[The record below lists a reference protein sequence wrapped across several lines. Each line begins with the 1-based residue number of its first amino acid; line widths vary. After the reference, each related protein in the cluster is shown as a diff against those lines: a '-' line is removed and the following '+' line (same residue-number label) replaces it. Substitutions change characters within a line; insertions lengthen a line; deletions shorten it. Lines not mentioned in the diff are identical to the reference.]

1 MRLAN
6 KLEIPKGMRQSV
18 YEEKKEMALK
28 LLKQGAEL
36 EFISKVTFL
45 TIPEL
50 QRLNRK
56 VEAVE

>member
-6 KLEIPKGMRQSV
+6 KLEVPKGMRQSI
-18 YEEKKEMALK
+18 YEEKREMAIK
-28 LLKQGAEL
+28 LLRQGARL

-50 QRLNRK
+50 HRLNHELET
-56 VEAVE
+56 V